1 MEFIFVIVVLILSI
15 VIHELAH
22 GYAALAQGDP
32 TAKYA
37 GRLTMNPVK
46 HLDLMGSFIVPLLL
60 YIFSVGVILGWAKP
74 VPYNPY
80 NLRNQ
85 RWGEALVSVAG
96 PASNLIV
103 ALIFGLLIRFG
114 SGFLSEDAVLLAG
127 LIVIINI
134 VIAIFNLIP
143 IPPLDGSKILFDLL
157 PRSVK
162 VSETRMFMER
172 YGLIIVLGVVL
183 LLGGIIFPVINS
195 LLGWFFELFTGNLS
209 LINDIFIRFLS

>member
-85 RWGEALVSVAG
+85 RWGEALVSAAG

-114 SGFLSEDAVLLAG
+114 SGFLSADAVLLAG

-143 IPPLDGSKILFDLL
+143 IPPLDGSKILFDIL

-172 YGLIIVLGVVL
+172 YGLIIVLGAVL
-183 LLGGIIFPVINS
+183 LLGGIIFPVINR

-209 LINDIFIRFLS
+209 LINDIFTRFFS